1 MHKNKKSKLYKIII
15 GIIVW
20 IFILYIF
27 FNRQTI
33 VVLHLLSDKKPY
45 ILKTQITEVV
55 YEHAMRRGAW
65 KEIRIK
71 NYNKQLNTVRVF
83 KGNRHLKLY
92 KGQEIYIHGLK
103 SKFGFTYLDF
113 KYTKDNKTL
122 EEK

>member
-55 YEHAMRRGAW
+55 YEHVMEW
-65 KEIRIK
+65 
-71 NYNKQLNTVRVF
+71 
-83 KGNRHLKLY
+83 
-92 KGQEIYIHGLK
+92 
-103 SKFGFTYLDF
+103 
-113 KYTKDNKTL
+113 
-122 EEK
+122 